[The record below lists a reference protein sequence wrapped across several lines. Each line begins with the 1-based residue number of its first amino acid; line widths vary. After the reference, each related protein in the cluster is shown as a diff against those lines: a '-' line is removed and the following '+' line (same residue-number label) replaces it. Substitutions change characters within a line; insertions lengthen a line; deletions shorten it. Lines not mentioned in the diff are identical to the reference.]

1 MKEADMTRIKTTFV
15 LATVGV
21 LALSACT
28 PKENYNPNDPNQRT
42 REGAIVGGLFGAA
55 SGLIVGDNAKER
67 RNGAL
72 IGAVIGAGVG
82 AAVGNNLD
90 KQAAELRRDIGNGDV
105 SIVNTGNEL
114 IVTMPQDILFATDS
128 ANLRSDL
135 QGDLRALANNLDKY
149 RDTTIDIVGHTDN
162 TGAASYNQD
171 LSQRR
176 AQSVAAILVSSGVSS
191 SRIRAYGRGEDS
203 PVASNLTPGGR
214 AQNRR
219 VEIII
224 RPVS

>member
-1 MKEADMTRIKTTFV
+1 MTRIKTTFV
-15 LATVGV
+15 LATAGI

-28 PKENYNPNDPNQRT
+28 PPENYNPNDPNQRT
-42 REGAIVGGLFGAA
+42 REGAIVGGLVGAA
-55 SGLIVGDNAKER
+55 SGLIVGDTAKER

-72 IGAVIGAGVG
+72 IGAAIGAGVG
-82 AAVGNNLD
+82 AVVGNNLD
-90 KQAAELRRDIGNGDV
+90 KQAAELRRDIGNGNV

-114 IVTMPQDILFATDS
+114 IVTMPQDILFSTDS
-128 ANLRSDL
+128 ATLRSDL

-149 RDTTIDIVGHTDN
+149 RDTTIDVVGHTDN

-176 AQSVAAILVSSGVSS
+176 AQSVAAILISSGVNS

-203 PVASNLTPGGR
+203 PVASNLTPDGR